1 MNNDLNDNNIENKL
15 NDSKELLI
23 FLKDELKS
31 QKKDQILKAI
41 YTVVFITSMLFTL
54 SLVFKFFVG
63 QLNGLGNIE
72 LVVYSFNTII
82 MLLAKNSIDTS
93 NIPELKKQISNLENT
108 IVPDLENKLQEA
120 RSKTKSLET
129 STQEVMESKRTE
141 VTMNNDYSLND
152 NYKES
157 KGKARSLRLVPKNDD
172 KRC

>member
-1 MNNDLNDNNIENKL
+1 MILKNYLF
-15 NDSKELLI
+15 

-41 YTVVFITSMLFTL
+41 YTGVFITSMLFTL

-63 QLNGLGNIE
+63 QLNELGNIE

-108 IVPDLENKLQEA
+108 IVPDLESKLQEA

-129 STQEVMESKRTE
+129 STQEVMEK
-141 VTMNNDYSLND
+141 
-152 NYKES
+152 KER
-157 KGKARSLRLVPKNDD
+157 KLQ
-172 KRC
+172 

>member
-1 MNNDLNDNNIENKL
+1 
-15 NDSKELLI
+15 
-23 FLKDELKS
+23 
-31 QKKDQILKAI
+31 
-41 YTVVFITSMLFTL
+41 
-54 SLVFKFFVG
+54 
-63 QLNGLGNIE
+63 
-72 LVVYSFNTII
+72 

-108 IVPDLENKLQEA
+108 IIPDLESKLQET